1 MRELE
6 DLLNVMA
13 RLRDPGDGCPWD
25 LAQTYASIVP
35 HTIEEAYEVADTI
48 ERGDLDDLCDEL
60 GDLLFQVVFYAR
72 IASEEGRFD
81 FRDVVEGIS
90 TKMIRRHPH
99 VFSDTRYENVEEQS
113 RAWEHIKAREKVD
126 RGRKGEGAL
135 AGVGDFFPALTH
147 AVKLQRK
154 ASREGFDW
162 SEPAPVL
169 DKIEEELSELRDELR
184 AQPDQERVAAELG
197 DLLFTC
203 VNAARHLDVD
213 PEQALRSANRRFE
226 ERFRRIEDNLGE
238 RGAAV
243 RETGQAELEILWE
256 KAKRE
261 IDSE

>member
-1 MRELE
+1 MREIK
-6 DLLNVMA
+6 DLLDVMA
-13 RLRDPGDGCPWD
+13 RLRDPDVGCPWD
-25 LAQTYASIVP
+25 SAQTYASIVP
-35 HTIEEAYEVADTI
+35 HTIEEAYEVADAI

-99 VFSDTRYENVEEQS
+99 VFSNASYENVEEQS
-113 RAWEHIKAREKVD
+113 RAWEHIKGREKVE
-126 RGRKGEGAL
+126 RGRKEDGAL
-135 AGVGDFFPALTH
+135 AGIENSLPALTR

-162 SEPAPVL
+162 PEVAPVL
-169 DKIEEELSELRDELR
+169 DKIAEELSELREELH
-184 AQPDQERVAAELG
+184 ALPDRKRVAAELG

-213 PEQALRSANRRFE
+213 PEQALRGANRRFE
-226 ERFRRIEDNLGE
+226 QRFREIETILGK
-238 RGAAV
+238 GGKAV
-243 RETGQAELEILWE
+243 REMGQAELEVLWE
-256 KAKRE
+256 EVKRE
-261 IDSE
+261 IDPE